1 MVSEP
6 NSKFQKTD
14 MDNAIKRAI
23 IQTDK
28 AIHDLGKE
36 FKAAASVDGIYPP
49 GQLKSWTEGFYT
61 GELWLV
67 YEWTKNER
75 YAEVAKKHVE
85 MLKYRIQNHI
95 HTNHHDMGFLY
106 SPSCVAAYKLCRF
119 EAGREAALLAA
130 DNLISRFQEKGSF
143 IQAWGELGEKDNY
156 RMIIDCLINLPLLY
170 WATEETKDD
179 KYKTYA
185 SRHIET
191 ALKYIMREDSSTYHT
206 YFFDNLTGEPLYG
219 VTHQGY
225 RDDSAWAR
233 GQAWGIYG
241 VALSYRYLR
250 KEEYI
255 TIFKRITDYFIE
267 HLPED
272 LVPFWD
278 FDFTD
283 GSTEPRDSS
292 AAAIAVC
299 GMLEMIKYLPEQEA
313 RYYGDMAER
322 ILLSLIHNYSV
333 EDTDHSNGQ
342 LLHGTYSKSSPYNTC
357 PDNGV
362 DECNAWGDYYYLEA
376 LMRIKNPEWKMYW

>member
-1 MVSEP
+1 M
-6 NSKFQKTD
+6 
-14 MDNAIKRAI
+14 
-23 IQTDK
+23 
-28 AIHDLGKE
+28 G
-36 FKAAASVDGIYPP
+36 G
-49 GQLKSWTEGFYT
+49 WTEGFFT
-61 GELWLV
+61 GELWLI
-67 YEWTKNER
+67 YEWTKNEK
-75 YAEVAKKHVE
+75 YSELAKKHVE
-85 MLKYRIQNHI
+85 TLKNRIQNHI
-95 HTNHHDMGFLY
+95 RTNHHDMGFLY
-106 SPSCVAAYKLCRF
+106 SPSCVAAYKLCGL
-119 EAGREAALLAA
+119 ETGREAALLAA

-179 KYKTYA
+179 KYRNYA
-185 SRHIET
+185 GRHLET

-206 YFFDNLTGEPLYG
+206 YFFDNVTGEPLYG

-241 VALSYRYLR
+241 VALGYRYLQ
-250 KEEYI
+250 KQEYI

-283 GSTEPRDSS
+283 GSTDPRDSS

-313 RYYGDMAER
+313 HYYGDMAER
-322 ILLSLIHNYSV
+322 ILLSLINNYSV
-333 EDTDHSNGQ
+333 KDPDHSNGQ

-376 LMRIKNPEWKMYW
+376 LMRVNNPEWKLYW